1 MVEIKS
7 SEHIQGKSILVTG
20 AAGLV
25 GSSLVE
31 NLLEQN
37 SVQAVPSTVYALGR
51 NLTKL
56 RQRFSNCCDEKHL
69 RFVEADVSRNIPDI
83 DVDYIVHAASPAHPL
98 AYAQTPVEVMQAN
111 LLGTISALELARRK
125 QARFLFLSSGEIYGV
140 SDNPNC
146 AFSEKEYGYID
157 ILNSRSC
164 YPESKRAAETLCAS
178 YHEQYGVDVVVARLC
193 HVYGPAITETNSRAD
208 AQFLRDAMCGKD
220 IVMKSRGEQV
230 RSFCY
235 VRDAVAALLCIL
247 IKGKSGEAYNVANRK
262 SIASVR
268 QYAET
273 LAEICNVH
281 VIYSIPSEVETK
293 GYSKVMRAVLN
304 AEKIEQLG
312 WVPQYD
318 LRSGLQDMVHSL
330 RRNRIEKRS
339 D

>member
-1 MVEIKS
+1 MVEIKIS
-7 SEHIQGKSILVTG
+7 KYIQGKSILVTG

-31 NLLEQN
+31 NLLELN
-37 SVQAVPSTVYALGR
+37 SLQEIPTTVYALGR
-51 NLTKL
+51 NLIKL
-56 RQRFSNCCDEKHL
+56 QKRFSRYCGKEYL
-69 RFVEADVSRNIPDI
+69 QLVEADVSQNIPDI
-83 DVDYIVHAASPAHPL
+83 NVDFIVHAASPAHPL
-98 AYAQTPVEVMQAN
+98 AYAQTPVQVMQAN

-146 AFSEKEYGYID
+146 AFSEKDYGYID
-157 ILNSRSC
+157 IQNPRSC

-178 YHEQYGVDVVVARLC
+178 YHEQYGVDTVVARLC

-235 VRDAVAALLCIL
+235 VRDAVTALLCIL
-247 IKGKSGEAYNVANRK
+247 IRGKSGEAYNVANRQ

-273 LAEICNVH
+273 LAEICNIH
-281 VIYSIPSEVETK
+281 VINSIPSEEEMK
-293 GYSKVMRAVLN
+293 GYSKVTRAVLN
-304 AEKIEQLG
+304 AEKIEKLG

-318 LRSGLQDMVHSL
+318 LRSGLQDMVYSL
-330 RRNRIEKRS
+330 RRNKFEKRS